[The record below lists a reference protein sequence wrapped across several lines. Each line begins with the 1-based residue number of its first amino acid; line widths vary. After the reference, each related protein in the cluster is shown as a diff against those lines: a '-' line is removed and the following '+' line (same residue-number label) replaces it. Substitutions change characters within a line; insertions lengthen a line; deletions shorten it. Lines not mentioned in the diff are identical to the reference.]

1 MKRIFIKLIRLYQK
15 IPGNF
20 HNYCI
25 HIPSC
30 SNYAIEA
37 IEEFGA
43 IKGSFKALIR
53 VLKCNPFGSYGYDP
67 VKKEL
72 DNEENR

>member
-20 HNYCI
+20 HNYCR

-67 VKKEL
+67 VKK
-72 DNEENR
+72 